1 MEKDIKTIKNWVT
14 FFGVLTIIT
23 ILVGLH
29 TMYQTYKATRLY
41 EEELREELNQTND
54 KIESFYIDTSSAPII
69 TIDATEAPDASN

>member
-1 MEKDIKTIKNWVT
+1 MEKDIKIIKNWVT

-29 TMYQTYKATRLY
+29 TMYQTYKAARLY

-54 KIESFYIDTSSAPII
+54 RIKSFH
-69 TIDATEAPDASN
+69 IDATPPPDAQ